1 MSESRDVAARGVP
14 VSTEG
19 GRVVSGSLAAVVA
32 ASLFGMLGPLTR
44 FASDAGLPGIG
55 MTAWRAVLGL
65 AFLGALIVVRGTG
78 RESVAALRALSRRS
92 RAALATAALSGFVL
106 NASIFTAFGLVP
118 IALALMLFYTYPAG
132 VAVVD
137 VLAGHER
144 LTRWRAAA
152 LVLSMGGVVLVLAG
166 GTGGADTGTIA
177 PAGILLGLLA
187 SASQVL
193 FVTLSRHGYR
203 SVPAD
208 MATLVIMATSVVG
221 AIVVALVA
229 GQASGLLVP
238 FSTPRVWPLI
248 LLAGVAAAGVSS
260 LLFLLAI
267 RQIGGTRAGILM
279 LLEPVVGVLLA
290 AVLLGEAMTPARGV
304 GAGLVLLG
312 ALVLQ
317 RSSEP
322 ELEPV
327 LETAAG
333 PVV

>member
-1 MSESRDVAARGVP
+1 VSQPTSRSVGGESAAAAG
-14 VSTEG
+14 SAL
-19 GRVVSGSLAAVVA
+19 SGSLAAVVA

-55 MTAWRAVLGL
+55 MTAWRAGLGV
-65 AFLGALIVVRGTG
+65 AFLVVLIWARGTG
-78 RESVAALRALSRRS
+78 RASLLALRTLSHRG
-92 RAALATAALSGFVL
+92 RAALAIAALSGFVL

-118 IALALMLFYTYPAG
+118 VALALMLFYTYPAG
-132 VAVVD
+132 VVVVD

-152 LVLSMGGVVLVLAG
+152 LALSMGGVVLVLAG
-166 GTGGADTGTIA
+166 GIGGSDAGAIA

-193 FVTLSRHGYR
+193 FVTVSRHGYR

-208 MATLVIMATSVVG
+208 LASLVIMAAAVVG

-229 GQASGLLVP
+229 GQGSGLLVP
-238 FSTPRVWPLI
+238 FTTPRVWPLI
-248 LLAGVAAAGVSS
+248 LLAGVAAAGISS

-267 RQIGGTRAGILM
+267 RQIGGTRTGILM

-290 AVLLGEAMTPARGV
+290 VVVLGESMTPTRAA
-304 GAGLVLLG
+304 GAALVLLG

-333 PVV
+333 PMV